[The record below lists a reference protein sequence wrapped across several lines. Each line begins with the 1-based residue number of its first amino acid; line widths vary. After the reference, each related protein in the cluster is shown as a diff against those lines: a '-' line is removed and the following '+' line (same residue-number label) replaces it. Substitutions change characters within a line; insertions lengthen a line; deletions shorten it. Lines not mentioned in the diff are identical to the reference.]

1 MFLKFLKKTWW
12 IYVLLIGG
20 YFVLARYTQILPK
33 SMNIFK
39 FNEPEIME
47 SPVLIKEIKEIGEL
61 ITAEYYGE
69 VYADL
74 FESLQDVI
82 EQYDTVYPGTR
93 DSLEQIYPHLKDYY
107 THLKKNKDQKERIK
121 TNLNAIDSINAEI
134 KITLLIA
141 KQELKI
147 EIDSAETKYERSKEN
162 KTRMRK
168 KHGWLSDE
176 FKMAKEQLEIA
187 GKMLKNAK
195 NKFRENK
202 DKLQEAQQNIKQ
214 LQREIKKQERY
225 LEKYQTELNKYRK
238 RNNLVYIG
246 RGWVKAGFNL
256 KKLQT
261 GKKNSDIYIDEED
274 SLKVYVHV
282 APPEIIDS
290 VINPWFIPEK
300 EIQGYEIFIEA
311 GKEYSHHEVTKVK
324 MQCVK
329 NLVDVAI
336 EKGLFDLATK
346 SGKNTLEHFFRLL
359 GFQEVNIII
368 KGNDEMNNV
377 GNLTTEN
384 DDEDIGTETS
394 ENNESEQDT
403 L

>member
-12 IYVLLIGG
+12 IYILLIGG
-20 YFVLARYTQILPK
+20 YFVLAKYTRILPK

-82 EQYDTVYPGTR
+82 EQYDTVYTGTR
-93 DSLEQIYPHLKDYY
+93 DSLEQLYPHLKDYY
-107 THLKKNKDQKERIK
+107 THLDKIKNQKEEIK

-134 KITLLIA
+134 KITLLVA
-141 KQELKI
+141 KQELQVQ
-147 EIDSAETKYERSKEN
+147 IDSAKIQYERSKEN
-162 KTRMRK
+162 KTKMRK
-168 KHGWLSDE
+168 EHGWLSDE
-176 FKMAKEQLEIA
+176 FKMAKEQLTIA
-187 GKMLKNAK
+187 DKMLKNAK
-195 NKFRENK
+195 NKFKENEE
-202 DKLQEAQQNIKQ
+202 KLQDAQQSIKK
-214 LQREIKKQERY
+214 LQRDIKNQERY
-225 LEKYQTELNKYRK
+225 LERYESELNKYRK

-261 GKKNSDIYIDEED
+261 GEENTDIYIDEED
-274 SLKVYVHV
+274 SLKVFVHV
-282 APPEIIDS
+282 EPPEIIDS

-311 GKEYSHHEVTKVK
+311 GKNYSHQEVTKVK
-324 MQCVK
+324 MQCVE

-346 SGKNTLEHFFRLL
+346 SGINTLEHFFRLL

-368 KGNDEMNNV
+368 KEKSDIDKTE
-377 GNLTTEN
+377 NLTTDKEK
-384 DDEDIGTETS
+384 DKDAETS
-394 ENNESEQDT
+394 QNNKPEQDT
-403 L
+403 I